1 MLKILVAVL
10 GLMSTVLADHPSPSY
25 GPPPSTYGPPP
36 PTYGPPPKATYGP
49 PPKATYG
56 PPPKATYGPPP
67 PSYGPPPKATYGPPP
82 PTYGPPPTS
91 YAPPPIPH
99 GAEILLLQLDEGGG
113 GKGKGGGGG
122 GKGKGGGLF
131 GGGLFGGGKGKG
143 GGGGGYEE
151 YDEGYGGG
159 YESYDHNEG
168 GGKGKGKG
176 FWDFDLMKGIKGMF
190 SKGKGGD
197 DYDYEY
203 ELEPILTYGPPP
215 KSYGPPV
222 SYGPPPTSYGPP
234 PPTYGPPPP
243 TYGPPPKSYGPP
255 PATYGP
261 PPKAH
266 PPPPPVLLIP
276 VGGGGGKGKGGG
288 GGGKGKGGGGGG
300 KGKGG
305 GYLDSMMDTIKK
317 AGSAYDKAFKNIMSF
332 GKGKGGGGKGGG
344 KGSGG
349 KKGGT
354 EEIIPIIIYGP
365 PPPPPPVYKQ
375 PLPSYGPPVSTYGP
389 PPSLYGP
396 AAPSSSYGVPHGHGG
411 GGFGGGH
418 SGHGPPKPS
427 DIISINGGGG
437 YGSGGHGGDFGG
449 GHGHGFGGG
458 HGHDFGGGFDGGHG
472 KGIGGGHGGGG
483 GSHGGHGKGFGGGH
497 GGGGGFG
504 DIHSSVSELSSGYA
518 PPPTEVYTPPSESY
532 SAPAEIKGSHAGG
545 SFISSSQAT
554 GSLHSSAGS
563 LSSQY
568 GAPPQSKTVTTHA
581 SSGGQNSIIV
591 DFNRGTAI
599 TTGYA
604 PPPPSNEVYTPPQ
617 QSSHG
622 LSLQD
627 SYTPPAESYSAPSSG
642 SGNFRFPGS
651 AESDNYV
658 APSSQHSGSGSFG
671 SSASLAAGQNF
682 KVSAESCENCD
693 VNPWVPMPPV
703 GAAPALSIPSRPLGP
718 SGTYRE
724 HIPPTAEPQQTYIAP
739 TTGQSIISVDTP
751 SSVYEGPD
759 SNSLNPVRL
768 QPTFTQ
774 SFRQHSSDEVLFPAG
789 PAPVSVQSGVSGE
802 VHAPA
807 PIDVLP
813 PSVLHGSA
821 ANSIVSQGG
830 ISDNDFQGVLSNLPQ
845 LPLETE
851 SPVTK
856 RGRES
861 KSDDLGIQKLIGTE
875 LSKQDQPISQTPE
888 PRKISQSER
897 TLLQQY
903 PAEGSLSNVLS
914 GGFGDIKPVV
924 ISADEF
930 AAITGGLTD
939 GVSIRLLG
947 EAPKNF
953 DVQQLQNLISDSNAG
968 VEITSPQQL
977 IHSTRSSV
985 SAAPVVAASPS
996 PAPSPDSFVELPN
1009 VHKLEP
1015 SFVNKNVQLSQPQLI
1030 HSSQGTPNPPQV
1042 VSLSQPQVLSVGQPQ
1057 FLGASQPQI
1066 VGFSGGDSQGFFSGE
1081 NNGLSN
1087 LPEIQQLQNFG
1098 SGLSQHT
1105 FQEQSSG
1112 HLQSQGQLQPDL
1124 VSNEQIGH
1132 QQQLQSLDNHNPS
1145 FQSILE
1151 SVDVRSALKSSK
1163 DSTLSQPLPVFTNS
1177 HTNDQLLSGSD
1188 NIPQSQV
1195 QVSLPPPQSSIS
1207 SSIVNAGGEV
1217 GQRGSATVQR
1227 GTLLGSTIG
1236 EVINPESLFRI
1247 KESNDDDS
1255 TELPSS
1261 QVFRFNSQQFQN
1273 VNTQQFQSVNSD
1285 QLQNTLRLNNLGQSS
1300 FVGASQGNP
1309 SQPQTLFVSDP
1320 QVVGVSLPQPVSV
1333 SQPRLVEPNNQF
1345 TVLPHGDISDEDI
1358 EPAQL
1363 LRLSRSQGSSSSNK
1377 NVNSLRS
1384 NNRGESKDFLTF
1396 EKMLEHSFG
1405 PDTEQ
1410 DLKLK
1415 EPAKLLK
1422 TPDMSSLPL
1431 EKPTDSSPPVFPPFT
1446 GSSNKQQS
1454 TSIQKAVLKGS
1465 SFLGTVTLPARTS
1478 QRHRSRAI
1486 AESSRLPDDL
1496 STSSSINTES
1506 LQSPNKLSVIQPD
1519 SVAKASGKRIKSVRV
1534 TSSARV
1540 EGPSRTAASA
1550 GSQEPSVQYTAPGQ
1564 QVFFNFGSQGSDPQ
1578 RSTRTVTQNKG
1589 SGNNL
1594 ESQNEKSKS
1603 DANENIITRL
1613 TTQVTTATDDPTKL
1627 PTTVQQLQ
1635 ASFSVETIPTNS
1647 TTLKSTTLPITT
1659 SRPAIRF
1666 DPSEIK
1672 SKNNY
1677 DDAGDE
1683 NSTEVVTTT
1692 RPIRLR
1698 PVVRRPG
1705 VRRRRV
1711 RPVNKASNFNP
1722 RSRGEQKNVKKGLQL
1737 DSADPTA
1744 STEIATQ
1751 ASTTV
1756 SIYERAKLLNT
1767 DDIIENST
1775 NEQSTSGSK
1784 RLIVKGTRVTSSTT
1798 TISPG
1803 QIKGTNYA
1811 SDTDSG
1817 IPFGARLN
1825 SKKDTIENTNTGN

>member
-1112 HLQSQGQLQPDL
+1112 HLQSQG
-1124 VSNEQIGH
+1124 
-1132 QQQLQSLDNHNPS
+1132 
-1145 FQSILE
+1145 
-1151 SVDVRSALKSSK
+1151 
-1163 DSTLSQPLPVFTNS
+1163 
-1177 HTNDQLLSGSD
+1177 
-1188 NIPQSQV
+1188 
-1195 QVSLPPPQSSIS
+1195 
-1207 SSIVNAGGEV
+1207 
-1217 GQRGSATVQR
+1217 
-1227 GTLLGSTIG
+1227 
-1236 EVINPESLFRI
+1236 
-1247 KESNDDDS
+1247 
-1255 TELPSS
+1255 
-1261 QVFRFNSQQFQN
+1261 
-1273 VNTQQFQSVNSD
+1273 
-1285 QLQNTLRLNNLGQSS
+1285 
-1300 FVGASQGNP
+1300 
-1309 SQPQTLFVSDP
+1309 
-1320 QVVGVSLPQPVSV
+1320 
-1333 SQPRLVEPNNQF
+1333 
-1345 TVLPHGDISDEDI
+1345 
-1358 EPAQL
+1358 
-1363 LRLSRSQGSSSSNK
+1363 
-1377 NVNSLRS
+1377 
-1384 NNRGESKDFLTF
+1384 
-1396 EKMLEHSFG
+1396 
-1405 PDTEQ
+1405 
-1410 DLKLK
+1410 
-1415 EPAKLLK
+1415 
-1422 TPDMSSLPL
+1422 
-1431 EKPTDSSPPVFPPFT
+1431 
-1446 GSSNKQQS
+1446 
-1454 TSIQKAVLKGS
+1454 GS